1 MLDVEYQPGKYI
13 MKKTS
18 LLVRGSALSLA
29 LFSAMPAMAQDAAVA
44 PADEEAE
51 GAIVVTGSRLARP
64 GLESTV
70 PITSISGDQL
80 LSKGDSNIGEALND
94 LPQLR
99 STFSQQNPGLGIGI
113 AGLNLLDLRGLGTAR
128 TLVLVNGRRHVAAD
142 ILNNAVS
149 PDINSIPNDLIERV
163 DIVTGGQS
171 AIYGSDAI
179 AGVVNFIL
187 RRDYNGLQLRGQASI
202 SDEGFGGNQYVSA
215 MYGKNFGEG
224 RGNITL
230 HGEFSNQERVFGS
243 QMPWLRS
250 VDGFGVVDVDPAGL
264 PNGSDGFPDSIFL
277 RDNRSA
283 SINRFGL
290 VPITQPPAAGAKC
303 GIGAGPSNGATSS
316 VGGVPYNCT
325 YLFQPDGAFV
335 PQTGSRYNAGIIGGI
350 LGGNGQ
356 TGRED
361 QLLSIQPQVR
371 RYNFNMLTHYEFSP
385 AFELFAEAKW
395 NRVDAVGNNASP
407 TGIQGTF
414 GQFDF
419 RERTRLDNPF
429 LTTAQR
435 NQIAGLIVASGCNTS
450 LTVACA
456 TAGGALAARGTTAG
470 QGTGGQLD
478 ASDIAAIN
486 AGTYRFVIA
495 RTLADVGIRDE
506 VFQRDT
512 YRIVGGARGTFN
524 DDWKYEVAL
533 NYGKFKQ
540 TVDTNG
546 FVDRQRFM
554 LAMDAGRNPVTGQI
568 QCRAQFD
575 PTAAVAFDKGAYQTG
590 PVSAGPGGGS
600 RGNDGQAARLAADI
614 AACVPYN
621 PFGAADNKASA
632 QYFTRHARTEAS
644 LEQFVVSAFVSGDS
658 SQLFELPG
666 GPVAFG
672 LGAEYRREDGTYFD
686 DQFLLE
692 GNPSL
697 PVSTQSNTNAV
708 VIGNFD
714 PRAFTVKEVFGEIR
728 VPLLKEA
735 PFFEELTLSAAGRI
749 SDYNGATGTVYA
761 YNAGI
766 DWAPIQDIRF
776 RANYGRSVR
785 APNLSEL
792 FFPPIANFA
801 PNFVDPCSPNQLGN
815 NPNRAKNCLA
825 QVGGSAAILAGIPNV
840 TQSLPVITGS
850 NPNLKEETSDS
861 WTFGTVIQPRFIRGL
876 SLSVDYYDIKVK
888 NVIVTLGAQA
898 IANNCVD
905 QPTTTNVFCTLFQ
918 RYLEAGPGPLGEVTG
933 QIKGNTLLQ
942 AGVNFASR
950 QRRGIDVNM
959 TYRTNLTDDISL
971 NTNLIYTH
979 NLKISNFE
987 NPALPKFENRI
998 LSELGDPKNEFSWYV
1013 DLTAGPVTFGYHM
1026 QYIGKMFTSNYE
1038 NFRELDTACSSP
1050 TNCPPNNLDVIG
1062 VEQFPA
1068 TFYHNIRVEY
1078 DLDKKFKF
1086 YLGIDNLLNTHAP
1099 FGMAGTGT
1107 AGSNGDRG
1115 TGNAAIYD
1123 AFGRKLYMGF
1133 KANF

>member
-1 MLDVEYQPGKYI
+1 
-13 MKKTS
+13 
-18 LLVRGSALSLA
+18 
-29 LFSAMPAMAQDAAVA
+29 
-44 PADEEAE
+44 
-51 GAIVVTGSRLARP
+51 
-64 GLESTV
+64 
-70 PITSISGDQL
+70 
-80 LSKGDSNIGEALND
+80 GEALNE

-149 PDINSIPNDLIERV
+149 PDINSIPNDLIESV

-179 AGVVNFIL
+179 AGVVNFKL
-187 RRDYNGLQLRGQASI
+187 RQDYDGIQLRGQASA
-202 SDEGFGGNQYVSA
+202 SDRGFGGNQYISG
-215 MYGKNFGEG
+215 MFGKNFDEG

-230 HGEFSNQERVFGS
+230 HGEYSNQERVFGS
-243 QMPWLRS
+243 ELPWLNT
-250 VDGFGVVDVDPAGL
+250 VDQFGVVDVDPAGL

-290 VPITQPPAAGAKC
+290 IPITQPPGAGALC
-303 GIGAGPSNGATSS
+303 GIGAGPTNGATAPT
-316 VGGVPYNCT
+316 GGVPYNCT
-325 YLFQPDGAFV
+325 YLFEPNGAFV

-356 TGRED
+356 TGREG
-361 QLLSIQPQVR
+361 QLLSIQPEVK
-371 RYNFNMLTHYEFSP
+371 RYNLNLLAHYAFSP
-385 AFELFAEAKW
+385 AAEVFVEAKW

-435 NQIAGLIVASGCNTS
+435 NQIASLIVASGCNTS

-470 QGTGGQLD
+470 QGTGGQLN
-478 ASDIAAIN
+478 AADIAAIN
-486 AGTYRFVIA
+486 DGTYRFVIA
-495 RTLADVGIRDE
+495 RSLEDVGIRDE

-512 YRIVGGARGTFN
+512 YRIVGGLRGTFN
-524 DDWKYEVAL
+524 DDWNYEVSL

-575 PTAAVAFDKGAYQTG
+575 PTAAIGYDRGAFQTG
-590 PVSAGPGGGS
+590 TTGS
-600 RGNDGQAARLAADI
+600 RGNAQQQARLAADI

-621 PFGAADNKASA
+621 PFGASDNNGAVN
-632 QYFTRHARTEAS
+632 YFTRHAHTEAS
-644 LEQFVVSAFVSGDS
+644 LEQFVASAFVAGDS

-666 GPVAFG
+666 GPVSFA

-686 DQFLLE
+686 DPFLLE

-697 PVSTQSNTNAV
+697 AVPTQTNTNAV

-714 PRAFTVKEVFGEIR
+714 PRAFTVKEVYGELR
-728 VPLLKEA
+728 LPLLSDT
-735 PFFEELTLSAAGRI
+735 PFFEELSLSGAGRI

-766 DWAPIQDIRF
+766 DWAPIRDIRF

-792 FFPPIANFA
+792 FFPPVANFA
-801 PNFVDPCSPNQLGN
+801 PGFVDPCSPNQLAG
-815 NPNRAKNCLA
+815 NPNRPANCLA
-825 QVGGSAAILAGIPNV
+825 QVGGNAAILAGIPNV

-850 NPNLKEETSDS
+850 NPNLKEEVSDS
-861 WTFGTVIQPRFIRGL
+861 WTFGAVIQPSFIRGI

-905 QPTTTNVFCTLFQ
+905 QPTTDNVFCTLFE
-918 RYLEAGPGPLGEVTG
+918 RYLGTGPGPLGEVTG
-933 QIKGNTLLQ
+933 QVAGNTLLQ

-950 QRRGIDVNM
+950 QRRGVDLNLS
-959 TYRTNLTDDISL
+959 YRTNLTDDVALS
-971 NTNLIYTH
+971 TSLIYTH
-979 NLKISNFE
+979 NLKISNYE

-998 LSELGDPKNEFSWYV
+998 LSELGDPKNEFRWDV
-1013 DLTAGPVTFGYHM
+1013 DLSTGPVTLGYRM
-1026 QYIGKMFTSNYE
+1026 RYIGKMYTSLYE
-1038 NFRELDTACSSP
+1038 NFNELDSACSSA
-1050 TNCPPNNLDVIG
+1050 TTCPPNNLDVIG

-1068 TFYHNIRVEY
+1068 TFYH
-1078 DLDKKFKF
+1078 DLRLEVNVNKTFKL
-1086 YLGIDNLLNTHAP
+1086 YGGVDNVLNTHAP
-1099 FGMAGTGT
+1099 FGLSGTGT
-1107 AGSNGDRG
+1107 TGTGGDRG

-1123 AFGRKLYMGF
+1123 AFGRKLYVGF